1 MDELQS
7 HVDDAIFVD
16 AVQNTIP
23 VPTKSWRLPSPD
35 EIDAYVNRI
44 TSERPT
50 ALELEGICSN
60 CLGFYLVSHP
70 TILPPPL
77 CVCLPPVSMVPS
89 LLSSLL
95 VHFLFE
101 DDRERGVWIFSH

>member
-23 VPTKSWRLPSPD
+23 APTKNWKFPNPD
-35 EIDAYVNRI
+35 ELDTYVNKI
-44 TSERPT
+44 TAQNPQ

-60 CLGFYLVSHP
+60 CLGFYLV
-70 TILPPPL
+70 
-77 CVCLPPVSMVPS
+77 C
-89 LLSSLL
+89 
-95 VHFLFE
+95 
-101 DDRERGVWIFSH
+101 D